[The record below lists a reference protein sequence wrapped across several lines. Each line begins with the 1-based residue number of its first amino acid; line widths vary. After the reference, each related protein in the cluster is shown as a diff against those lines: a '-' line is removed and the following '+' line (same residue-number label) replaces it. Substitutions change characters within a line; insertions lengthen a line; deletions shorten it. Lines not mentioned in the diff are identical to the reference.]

1 MKRVALLLIGVALVA
16 AACAQAVGPAAPAD
30 PGALSA
36 DELDGDWVLVSGVPT
51 VDGAAITI
59 SFDGSQ
65 IGGRAACNTYGGT
78 ADIGNGTIAI
88 PANGPDGTFFMTE
101 MGCEPRIQSSEQA
114 FVEAIFAVTTWS
126 IENGQ
131 LVLSGPTV
139 TLVFDPV
146 APIATSDLVG
156 TEWVLQSLID
166 GEAATSVAGDEATLF
181 LSENGTVLGSTGCRT
196 LTGTWIVRS
205 GEVFFPE
212 FSAEGECPPDL
223 AEQDGL
229 VVAVLGDGFRPEISG
244 NRLEVTDASGRGLIY
259 VGR

>member
-1 MKRVALLLIGVALVA
+1 MKRVALLVIGVALVA
-16 AACAQAVGPAAPAD
+16 AACAQVVEPAAPAD

-36 DELDGDWVLVSGVPT
+36 NELDGDWVLVSGVPT
-51 VDGAAITI
+51 VEGAAITM

-88 PANGPDGTFFMTE
+88 PANGPGGTFFMTE
-101 MGCEPRIQSSEQA
+101 MGCEPQIQASEQA
-114 FVEAIFAVTTWS
+114 FVEALFAVTTWS
-126 IENGQ
+126 IEDGQ
-131 LVLSGPTV
+131 LLLSDPTV
-139 TLVFDPV
+139 ALVFDPV

-156 TEWVLQSLID
+156 TEWILQSLID
-166 GEAATSVAGDEATLF
+166 GEVATSVGGDEATL
-181 LSENGTVLGSTGCRT
+181 LLAEDGTVTGSTGCRT
-196 LTGTWIVRS
+196 LAGTWVVRS

-223 AEQDGL
+223 AGQDGFI
-229 VVAVLGDGFRPEISG
+229 VGVLGDGFRPEISG
-244 NRLEVTDASGRGLIY
+244 NRLEVTDASGQGLIY